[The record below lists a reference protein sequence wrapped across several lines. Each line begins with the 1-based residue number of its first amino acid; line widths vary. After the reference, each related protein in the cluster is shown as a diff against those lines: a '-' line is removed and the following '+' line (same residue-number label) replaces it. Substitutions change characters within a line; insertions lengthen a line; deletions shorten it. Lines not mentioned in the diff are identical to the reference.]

1 MIFVEEIEK
10 IGTVNHLCKNAL
22 EKKEK
27 IRGPIPHI
35 ASSPRLA
42 EHKQEENTVSLSF
55 LEEFNITFFTFC
67 LFSS

>member
-1 MIFVEEIEK
+1 MICIEENK
-10 IGTVNHLCKNAL
+10 KKGTVDHLCKNAL

-27 IRGPIPHI
+27 IRGPTPHI

-67 LFSS
+67 LFS